1 MPTIEE
7 AKLIAKSV
15 KNKTGMEQIIGAI
28 DGTHI
33 PILPPTVGYR
43 DFINRKGW
51 PSMVLQGF
59 VDHQYIFRNI
69 TVKHPGSVHDATVFK
84 DSSLYKN
91 NNKLIPKH
99 SIHINNKEI
108 PLMIAGDPAYPLL
121 PWLIKGYTGSL
132 TPEQESF
139 NTYLSS
145 ARICIENAF
154 GRLKGRWRCLLK
166 RCDINY
172 KFMPQ
177 VISAC
182 CVLHNIVE
190 QAKDH
195 YHASWTNEVNE
206 GNARFAQ
213 PNQREVSQS
222 TANTNAKEIREILK
236 IHMATN
242 YSLRKS
248 TFRNI

>member
-1 MPTIEE
+1 MNHHFTDQDWLDNFRMFKSTFDYLCSQLFFELSPNSLAIRPSLSVEKKVAIAVFKLSSCSEYRVVGNLFGVHKSTVYTCVYQVCKAINTILKPMYITMPTIEE
-7 AKLIAKSV
+7 ANLIAKSI

-99 SIHINNKEI
+99 SIHINNREI

-132 TPEQESF
+132 TPEQ
-139 NTYLSS
+139 
-145 ARICIENAF
+145 
-154 GRLKGRWRCLLK
+154 
-166 RCDINY
+166 
-172 KFMPQ
+172 
-177 VISAC
+177 
-182 CVLHNIVE
+182 
-190 QAKDH
+190 
-195 YHASWTNEVNE
+195 
-206 GNARFAQ
+206 
-213 PNQREVSQS
+213 
-222 TANTNAKEIREILK
+222 
-236 IHMATN
+236 
-242 YSLRKS
+242 
-248 TFRNI
+248 